1 MNQRLSL
8 FPGVLLFFLLSSF
21 TFAKAEQNRLK
32 IKFTDA
38 QTGQAIPYAAVTCM
52 NPDSSGVFSQMTDT
66 AGEVPIPPGYENCFI
81 LKFDAIGYKR
91 KIEGKFCPPF
101 NSPILISVSPAGN
114 KLKEITIESQ
124 RNLLRMDGEKKVFD
138 VSSSIAAVTGSAT
151 QILQQVP
158 AVNVDMEGNVSLRG
172 NANVLVYINGKPSGL
187 TGANRQ
193 AVLEQIP
200 AANIDKIEVIT
211 NPSARYEADGM
222 AGIIN
227 IVLKNNNQKGF
238 SLNYTP
244 GIGSNNKYQS
254 NFNLG
259 LKSGK
264 TSLSLIY
271 SLRQQAIWSQG
282 YATRDNFFSDTS
294 FYFVQYVH
302 AGNLPVTH
310 SGRVSLDWNPS
321 ASDALSIGINASLQ
335 NQKQE
340 EFFQYFTYSPRT
352 VFLNQWS
359 RQSVTYAEN
368 ITAEP
373 TLNYKHLF
381 PKKGHEISVSGSFS
395 YNQSLSK
402 ATYYDRNIENLPLAN
417 ELTLYNPIN
426 SLFRIGTTQADYVL
440 PLGSAMKFESGIR
453 LNRRLLGND
462 FNLLNSG
469 VGNGWTTIP
478 GRSNQYR
485 YDEWVSAGYLILSKK
500 NQITSWQMGVR
511 IEDTRMQIGQLTTD
525 SLVERHFTDLFP
537 NLNGTLALDT
547 KNDLQL
553 SFSRRLNRPNPQ
565 TLNPFSDFTDA
576 LNIRVGNPFLKP
588 EYVHAAEVSWLSRQ
602 KKTSWVITGYY
613 RYLTNTIQR
622 YREALPSGL
631 SVVYFR
637 NFNNSENAGMEG
649 TLKAD
654 PFNWLNMTFNANVF
668 YMKLR
673 GSNREGDLSNDIF
686 SYSLKFLASIKLPF
700 KTDLQITSVYNG
712 PNALLQGR
720 FGAVYGTDLG
730 LRKDFM
736 KGKLSLVANLS
747 DVFDQRVMLIYT
759 EAANFKSDNRRKR
772 ETRILMVSASYRI
785 GQTENKR
792 RQGRDNQTDMNN
804 NDMGGW

>member
-1 MNQRLSL
+1 MHRYSVVLS
-8 FPGVLLFFLLSSF
+8 FCLLMSS
-21 TFAKAEQNRLK
+21 TFILAGQNPLK
-32 IKFTDA
+32 IRFTDA
-38 QTGQAIPYAAVTCM
+38 KTGQAIPFAAVTCM
-52 NPDSSGVFSQMTDT
+52 HPDSSGALTQVTDT
-66 AGEVPIPPGYENCFI
+66 AGEVLLPGGFDNCFI
-81 LKFDAIGYKR
+81 MKFDAIGYKR
-91 KIEGKFCPPF
+91 KIDGKFCPPF
-101 NSPILISVSPAGN
+101 NSPILVPINPVGN

-124 RNLLRMDGEKKVFD
+124 RNLLKMDGEKKVFD

-151 QILQQVP
+151 QVLQQVP
-158 AVNVDMEGNVSLRG
+158 AVNVDMEGNISLRG
-172 NANVLVYINGKPSGL
+172 NANVLVYIDGKPSGL

-227 IVLKNNNQKGF
+227 IVLKNNKQKGY
-238 SLNYTP
+238 SLSVTP
-244 GIGSNNKYQS
+244 GLGTNNKYQS
-254 NFNLG
+254 NINLG
-259 LKSGK
+259 MKAGK
-264 TSLSLIY
+264 TSVTLIY

-282 YATRDNFFSDTS
+282 YSTRDNFFPDTS
-294 FYFVQYVH
+294 FYFAQYVH
-302 AGNLPVTH
+302 ARNLPVTH
-310 SGRVSLDWNPS
+310 SGRASLDWNPN
-321 ASDALSIGINASLQ
+321 ASDAFSIGINTSIQ
-335 NQKQE
+335 RQKQE

-352 VFLNQWS
+352 IFLNQWS
-359 RQSVTYAEN
+359 RQSVTYTNN

-373 TLNYKHLF
+373 TLNYKHMF
-381 PKKGHEISVSGSFS
+381 SKKGHELAVSGSFS
-395 YNQSLSK
+395 YNENLSK

-417 ELTLYNPIN
+417 EQTLFNPIN
-426 SLFRIGTTQADYVL
+426 ALFRIATTQADYVL
-440 PLGSAMKFESGIR
+440 PFAQSMKFESGIR
-453 LNRRLLGND
+453 INRRLLGND
-462 FNLLNSG
+462 FNLLLPGSVDEWNP
-469 VGNGWTTIP
+469 IP

-485 YDEWVSAGYLILSKK
+485 YDEWVSAAYAIVSKK
-500 NQITSWQMGVR
+500 NSSSSWQLGVR
-511 IEDTRMQIGQLTTD
+511 MEDTRMQIGQLTSD
-525 SLVERHFTDLFP
+525 SLVDRHFTDWFP
-537 NLNGTLALDT
+537 NLNANLAMDSN
-547 KNDLQL
+547 NDLQI

-565 TLNPFSDFTDA
+565 TLNPFSDYTDA
-576 LNIRVGNPFLKP
+576 LNIRIGNPFLKP
-588 EYVHAAEVSWLSRQ
+588 EYVHAAEISWLSRQ
-602 KKTSWVITGYY
+602 KKMSWILTGYY

-622 YREALPSGL
+622 FREALPSGL

-637 NFNNSENAGMEG
+637 NFSHSENAGMEG
-649 TLKAD
+649 TLKSD
-654 PFNWLNMTFNANVF
+654 PFHWMNLTFNANLF

-730 LRKDFM
+730 LRKDFL

-772 ETRILMVSASYRI
+772 ETRILMVSASYRL
-785 GQTENKR
+785 GQTENKK
-792 RQGRDNQTDMNN
+792 RQGRENQSEMN